1 MSKRFEKSF
10 FITLEGGEGSGK
22 TTQINRLA
30 EALTGLGYRVLTTRE
45 PGGTPEGEKIRA
57 LFVRDTGM
65 NWSPMAEVLL
75 ILAARAMHVERVV
88 RPALEEKNI
97 VICDRFTDSTTAYQ
111 GYGRGLELS
120 AIDSL
125 TKSVIGELKPD
136 LTFIL
141 DLPPG
146 AGLSRSTKRLARD
159 HQNENAAEDRFEKLE
174 LSFHDRVREGFLDIG
189 KREPERCIVVDATT
203 GVDKMARIILD
214 ATLNKLGN

>member
-88 RPALEEKNI
+88 RPALEGKNI

-146 AGLSRSTKRLARD
+146 AG
-159 HQNENAAEDRFEKLE
+159 QAA
-174 LSFHDRVREGFLDIG
+174 V
-189 KREPERCIVVDATT
+189 
-203 GVDKMARIILD
+203 
-214 ATLNKLGN
+214 